1 LKKLLEAPK
10 FFSSGVGEINL
21 KQELKPLEVNGI
33 TAVTLVTVVWS
44 VTLVIFL
51 LAQNWLADTGR
62 SHWILIAFSGVGL
75 GLLGYRYTTN
85 RVKRLGLPREQSIL
99 IRSKKSK
106 EIDQSQLIQDF
117 E

>member
-1 LKKLLEAPK
+1 MN
-10 FFSSGVGEINL
+10 FSL
-21 KQELKPLEVNGI
+21 KQELKPLEVNGV
-33 TAVTLVTVVWS
+33 TAVTLGTIAWS
-44 VTLVIFL
+44 IALLIFL

-62 SHWILIAFSGVGL
+62 SHWILIALSGVGL

-85 RVKRLGLPREQSIL
+85 RVKRLGLQIEKSVLPGL
-99 IRSKKSK
+99 KKPK